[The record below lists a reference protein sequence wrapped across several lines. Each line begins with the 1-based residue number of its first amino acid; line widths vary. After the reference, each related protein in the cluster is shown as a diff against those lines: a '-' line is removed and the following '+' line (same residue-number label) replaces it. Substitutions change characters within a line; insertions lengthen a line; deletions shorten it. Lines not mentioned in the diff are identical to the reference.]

1 MATRKHLIGAAIV
14 TGMAALSGTARAAA
28 PTGDPI
34 TIGVVEDRS
43 GAATFYSSESV
54 KGLKLFIDMI
64 NRGEF
69 LFASSAVG
77 TAPGILGRPVKAIFE
92 DDENNPNLTAVKTRR
107 LIENGAQIIL
117 FVSGSGSTLQ
127 GRIVC
132 TEQKILCLAPT
143 NVSAKI
149 VQPPN
154 NDYIFTITPQ
164 SETASAVYIEAW
176 KKLGYHKLAFIEDE
190 SATAKTVA
198 DAYRKAFEAAGLT
211 RVADEQVEASARDAN
226 AQLLRIGAAEPDVI
240 FDLIQSAPSSAN
252 LYRSAAKLGVK
263 TARWGTNTITAQPKI
278 WQLAGDAI
286 NGLLVVDNL
295 APDNANTNQVKAA
308 YQKQYGADAPYVFL
322 HSMVWDALMLTKKAA
337 ETTGSTDGT
346 RLRDAIETMADFPS
360 SYGQKGNSLTFAKDR
375 HNGAGNKGNVI
386 VQFAH
391 SAPSVVWDVY
401 QPN

>member
-1 MATRKHLIGAAIV
+1 MLGSV
-14 TGMAALSGTARAAA
+14 QAAA

-54 KGLKLFIDMI
+54 KSVKLFIDMI
-64 NRGEF
+64 NHGEY

-77 TAPGILGRPVKAIFE
+77 TAPGILGRPVKAIYE

-107 LIENGAQIIL
+107 LLENGAQIIF

-132 TEQKILCLAPT
+132 TEQKILCMAPT

-164 SETASAVYIEAW
+164 SETASAVYVEAW
-176 KKLGYHKLAFIEDE
+176 KKLGLTKLAFIEDE

-198 DAYRKAFEAAGLT
+198 DAYRKAFEAAGLS

-226 AQLLRIGAAEPDVI
+226 AQLLRISAAKPDLI

-252 LYRSAAKLGVK
+252 MYRSAARLDLKL
-263 TARWGTNTITAQPKI
+263 ARWGTNTITAQPKI

-295 APDNANTNQVKAA
+295 APDNPNTNQVKAA

-337 ETTGSTDGT
+337 EAVGSTDGT
-346 RLRDAIETMADFPS
+346 KLRDAIEGMTDFPS
-360 SYGQKGNSLTFAKDR
+360 SYGQKGNLLNFAKER
-375 HNGAGNKGNVI
+375 HNGAGNKGNVV

-391 SAPSVVWDVY
+391 GSPSAVWDVY